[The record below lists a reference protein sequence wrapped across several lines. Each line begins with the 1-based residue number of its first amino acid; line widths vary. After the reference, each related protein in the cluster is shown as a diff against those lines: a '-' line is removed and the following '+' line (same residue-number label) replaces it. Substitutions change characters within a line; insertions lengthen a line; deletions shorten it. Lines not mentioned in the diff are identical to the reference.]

1 MDWAD
6 SFAQLLPSCR
16 HRLYIGGRRGCGAR
30 IERRPPVGGRGG
42 SEIGAAT
49 RRPPLTCCRWQMAR
63 TPCGSEFLRESCY
76 TERERVM
83 STQTGAPVLLC
94 VSGHPTRALHWRL
107 RLKRAFC
114 TARRKRWELLPRLPW
129 IVADEARV
137 FRGSLLLF
145 AAGTEHGGWGE
156 GSMLMTTLRLW
167 VQALALPAAARRRIC
182 LHKGGG
188 LAEKHLMWK

>member
-1 MDWAD
+1 
-6 SFAQLLPSCR
+6 
-16 HRLYIGGRRGCGAR
+16 
-30 IERRPPVGGRGG
+30 
-42 SEIGAAT
+42 
-49 RRPPLTCCRWQMAR
+49 
-63 TPCGSEFLRESCY
+63 
-76 TERERVM
+76 M

-94 VSGHPTRALHWRL
+94 VSDHPTRALHWRL

-137 FRGSLLLF
+137 FRGSLLFF
-145 AAGTEHGGWGE
+145 AAGTEHEGWGK